1 MASIGKNQFLV
12 HLLHKKTKIK
22 IDDVAEILNLLSEC
36 LAEAFFEANPGEKKS
51 VNFGFLNAYWR
62 KTNLGPGMV
71 FKPST
76 TFIEQVSR
84 IKVEQKY
91 ELASLL
97 FKKTLPTIQERILK
111 SVEKASKNIRPQKPK
126 KLHSNEVYATRT
138 RNRRIKLKEKKEKQ
152 AIILNAIK

>member
-12 HLLHKKTKIK
+12 KLIHAKTKIK
-22 IDDVAEILNLLSEC
+22 IDDIAEVLNLFTEC
-36 LAEAFFEANPGEKKS
+36 LAESFFEANPGEKQP

-71 FKPST
+71 FKPSK
-76 TFIEQVSR
+76 TFIEHVSR

-91 ELASLL
+91 ELAILL
-97 FKKTLPTIQERILK
+97 FEKTLPTIQERISR
-111 SVEKASKNIRPQKPK
+111 SVEKASKNIRPKISK
-126 KLHSNEVYATRT
+126 KRHSKEVYAARSKK
-138 RNRRIKLKEKKEKQ
+138 NRIKAKENREKQ